1 MERVT
6 PVEDDLELAER
17 SPEPSPESR
26 PSPPMLP
33 PFRHPQRPAAPPPPL
48 LDAPIAVH
56 TGPPRRSLGD
66 SLPRRSL
73 LAPEVTPPSP
83 SGDEYAR
90 GRESDE
96 RKSEEEPE
104 SEKSKKRDRRPRKKR
119 RSRILSELRPV
130 DGPESALPSVPAI
143 NDDSSQASDDP
154 LEAPDSG
161 ERAKEAFAAQRVR
174 MRKSFRPDLRIYMK
188 NAHPLFG
195 ICAAHR
201 HHPYKRSD
209 RSLVLLVALLVAL
222 LVCGLYAIRDCCSEV
237 LNVPVAVVNRRLE
250 ADESSGRLSS
260 APYLLAPLGQPP
272 RYLRGGRRRT
282 TAAAASSALTSEG
295 VQCLAFYAD
304 CSAHSAVCAAGSV
317 CRKADNDGAGKCV
330 PHDNPSQKCNVEGEF
345 ACSTGWT
352 CSESTDLCVPASKYV
367 CYLPNSG
374 KTEENTAVE
383 LAGDP
388 DETNTAIE
396 AIFQILQ
403 IAATKH
409 SPEMRLNPSAS
420 DDNTVQQS
428 GSPTSSPSAAS
439 PSSTSTPRAA
449 PPSTTA
455 TPSPSTSSSGS
466 VLGSTT
472 SSGLDSRSASS
483 FSLASTSYKNSSSSF
498 GSQSASS
505 LSSSSSGS
513 LSSESS
519 MVKMTLTEPLN
530 GAVYSLSSIIL
541 IQWHLS
547 LLSGPDPGLDKFRV
561 DFSADNGAF
570 DTIASSVSAS
580 SSSGSSQDRNDT
592 IFQYEWNLA
601 ENTSWMCTTCVLRIC
616 ALDVNSVS
624 SENLCIRSDGQTTSV
639 ESSRRLQATT
649 VDGSGSS
656 DVVTF
661 RIVREALECSCG
673 LAQESFLLAAV
684 IIGVCIPVTV
694 LLVEPLVTFY
704 RDRQVF
710 GLFARRDGPVRPV
723 IAGYSTKSA
732 THKGRVVL
740 VLLLLALCVAFGF
753 VAAQISTTNF
763 LTEKGAVVVLW
774 VVTFAIAVA
783 LGVLVYSTLVCFVIF
798 GVRWWRERAYER
810 REPSGLSEFQTS
822 LLSDDEKISNDSIT
836 SPQ

>member
-237 LNVPVAVVNRRLE
+237 LNVP
-250 ADESSGRLSS
+250 
-260 APYLLAPLGQPP
+260 
-272 RYLRGGRRRT
+272 
-282 TAAAASSALTSEG
+282 
-295 VQCLAFYAD
+295 
-304 CSAHSAVCAAGSV
+304 
-317 CRKADNDGAGKCV
+317 
-330 PHDNPSQKCNVEGEF
+330 
-345 ACSTGWT
+345 
-352 CSESTDLCVPASKYV
+352 
-367 CYLPNSG
+367 
-374 KTEENTAVE
+374 
-383 LAGDP
+383 
-388 DETNTAIE
+388 
-396 AIFQILQ
+396 
-403 IAATKH
+403 
-409 SPEMRLNPSAS
+409 
-420 DDNTVQQS
+420 
-428 GSPTSSPSAAS
+428 
-439 PSSTSTPRAA
+439 
-449 PPSTTA
+449 
-455 TPSPSTSSSGS
+455 
-466 VLGSTT
+466 
-472 SSGLDSRSASS
+472 
-483 FSLASTSYKNSSSSF
+483 
-498 GSQSASS
+498 
-505 LSSSSSGS
+505 
-513 LSSESS
+513 
-519 MVKMTLTEPLN
+519 
-530 GAVYSLSSIIL
+530 
-541 IQWHLS
+541 WHLS

-723 IAGYSTKSA
+723 IAGYT
-732 THKGRVVL
+732 
-740 VLLLLALCVAFGF
+740 FGF

>member
-282 TAAAASSALTSEG
+282 TAAAASSALTS
-295 VQCLAFYAD
+295 
-304 CSAHSAVCAAGSV
+304 SV
-317 CRKADNDGAGKCV
+317 CRKADNDGAS
-330 PHDNPSQKCNVEGEF
+330 N
-345 ACSTGWT
+345 
-352 CSESTDLCVPASKYV
+352 
-367 CYLPNSG
+367 
-374 KTEENTAVE
+374 
-383 LAGDP
+383 
-388 DETNTAIE
+388 
-396 AIFQILQ
+396 
-403 IAATKH
+403 
-409 SPEMRLNPSAS
+409 
-420 DDNTVQQS
+420 
-428 GSPTSSPSAAS
+428 
-439 PSSTSTPRAA
+439 
-449 PPSTTA
+449 
-455 TPSPSTSSSGS
+455 
-466 VLGSTT
+466 
-472 SSGLDSRSASS
+472 
-483 FSLASTSYKNSSSSF
+483 
-498 GSQSASS
+498 
-505 LSSSSSGS
+505 
-513 LSSESS
+513 
-519 MVKMTLTEPLN
+519 
-530 GAVYSLSSIIL
+530 
-541 IQWHLS
+541 
-547 LLSGPDPGLDKFRV
+547 
-561 DFSADNGAF
+561 
-570 DTIASSVSAS
+570 
-580 SSSGSSQDRNDT
+580 
-592 IFQYEWNLA
+592 
-601 ENTSWMCTTCVLRIC
+601 
-616 ALDVNSVS
+616 
-624 SENLCIRSDGQTTSV
+624 V
-639 ESSRRLQATT
+639 ESSRRLQATA

-723 IAGYSTKSA
+723 IAGYT
-732 THKGRVVL
+732 
-740 VLLLLALCVAFGF
+740 FGF

>member
-237 LNVPVAVVNRRLE
+237 LN
-250 ADESSGRLSS
+250 
-260 APYLLAPLGQPP
+260 
-272 RYLRGGRRRT
+272 
-282 TAAAASSALTSEG
+282 
-295 VQCLAFYAD
+295 
-304 CSAHSAVCAAGSV
+304 
-317 CRKADNDGAGKCV
+317 
-330 PHDNPSQKCNVEGEF
+330 
-345 ACSTGWT
+345 
-352 CSESTDLCVPASKYV
+352 
-367 CYLPNSG
+367 
-374 KTEENTAVE
+374 
-383 LAGDP
+383 
-388 DETNTAIE
+388 
-396 AIFQILQ
+396 
-403 IAATKH
+403 
-409 SPEMRLNPSAS
+409 
-420 DDNTVQQS
+420 
-428 GSPTSSPSAAS
+428 
-439 PSSTSTPRAA
+439 
-449 PPSTTA
+449 
-455 TPSPSTSSSGS
+455 
-466 VLGSTT
+466 
-472 SSGLDSRSASS
+472 
-483 FSLASTSYKNSSSSF
+483 
-498 GSQSASS
+498 
-505 LSSSSSGS
+505 
-513 LSSESS
+513 
-519 MVKMTLTEPLN
+519 
-530 GAVYSLSSIIL
+530 
-541 IQWHLS
+541 WHLS

-639 ESSRRLQATT
+639 ESSRRLQATA

-723 IAGYSTKSA
+723 IAGYT
-732 THKGRVVL
+732 
-740 VLLLLALCVAFGF
+740 FGF